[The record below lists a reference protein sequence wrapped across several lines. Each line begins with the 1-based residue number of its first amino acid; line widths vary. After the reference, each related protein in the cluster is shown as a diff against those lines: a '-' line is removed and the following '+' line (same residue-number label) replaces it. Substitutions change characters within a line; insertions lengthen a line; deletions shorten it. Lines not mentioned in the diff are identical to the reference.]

1 MIWIFDSWL
10 GWLSVRKELA
20 KLMPDLDFCYIAD
33 SAYCPYGRKNPKELQ
48 DRCKKLTNFLIEQ
61 WNCDLIV
68 VACNTATAAAIEVL
82 RSEYSIPFVWMEPAI
97 KPAILHSKTW
107 TVWVLATDW
116 TFKWALYH
124 RTLTQFQWDV
134 KVIEQIWDWLVEL
147 VEQNKTESEEAK
159 ELLTKYLTPMIDANV
174 DHIVLWCTHYPFLI
188 PMIEKIL
195 GEKWVWDKITVI
207 NPAPAVALQTQRVLK
222 SLNINNEQPENENKF
237 YSTWDAQILKDFV
250 ENIISWLETN
260 IQTALT
266 KKWNTF
272 QHLTFQDTND
282 K

>member
-20 KLMPDLDFCYIAD
+20 KLMPDQNFCYIAD
-33 SAYCPYGRKNPKELQ
+33 SAFCPYWRKSPQELQ
-48 DRCKKLTNFLIEQ
+48 NRCRKLTNFLIEQ

-68 VACNTATAAAIEVL
+68 VACNTATAAAIETL
-82 RSEYSIPFVWMEPAI
+82 RSEYPIPFVWMEPAI

-107 TVWVLATDW
+107 VVWVLATAG

-124 RTLTQFQWDV
+124 RTLTEFQWDV
-134 KVIEQIWDWLVEL
+134 KVIEQVWDWLVEL
-147 VEQNKTESEEAK
+147 VENNKTESEEAK
-159 ELLTKYLTPMIDANV
+159 KLLTKYLMPMIDANI

-195 GEKWVWDKITVI
+195 DEKKVWDKITII

-222 SLNINNEQPENENKF
+222 SLTQNNDWLENENKF
-237 YSTWDAQILKDFV
+237 YSTRDEKILESFVRKIIKDFSEDV
-250 ENIISWLETN
+250 QKRIKTHEFKFDHLE
-260 IQTALT
+260 I
-266 KKWNTF
+266 
-272 QHLTFQDTND
+272 
-282 K
+282 